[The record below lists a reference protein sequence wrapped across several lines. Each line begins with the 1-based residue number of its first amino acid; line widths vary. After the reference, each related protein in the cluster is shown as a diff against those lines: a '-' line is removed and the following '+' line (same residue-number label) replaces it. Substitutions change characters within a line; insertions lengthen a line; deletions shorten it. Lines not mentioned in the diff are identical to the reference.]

1 LASRSLIN
9 TLSVTSECVPLI
21 KTGGLADVA
30 GALPKVLKKNDIAV
44 RTLLPGYP
52 AVLKAVQ
59 SLSTLKVIN
68 DCFGGSAQLLAGT
81 HQDLDLLILDAPHL
95 YNRDHGIY
103 VDHKGEDWSDNIERF
118 AALSRVAA
126 DIANGLVDDWQP
138 EIIHCHDWQAG
149 LAPYY
154 MKVNNAK
161 ARSIMT
167 IHNIAFQGIA
177 PARKRRALGILP
189 KDFNPEGVEYFGNIS
204 TLKAGLIYADKLTT
218 VSPTYAQELMTHE
231 FGMGME
237 GVLQY
242 RKNDFTGILN
252 GIDESVWSPEVDPEI
267 INYKSPR
274 GKNLNKITL
283 QKEFNLSQAKGP
295 LCVVVSRL
303 SEQKGLDILLEALPT
318 LLSRDGQLILLG
330 SGDSWLENEFRN
342 ISHSNVSVF
351 IGYDEKLS
359 HRMIAGADAI
369 LVPSRFEPCGL
380 TQLYGLRYGTLPVVS
395 STGGLADTV
404 VSASPAAIASQV
416 ATGIQFNPI
425 TPLALSQALTK
436 LCDLYEQPKLWSK
449 LQRNAMKQ
457 SVGWKDSGHSY
468 ARLYKELL
476 I

>member
-1 LASRSLIN
+1 MASRSLIN

-59 SLSTLKVIN
+59 SLSTLKVID
-68 DCFGGSAQLLAGT
+68 DCFGGAAQLLAGT

-95 YNRDHGIY
+95 YKRDHGIY
-103 VDHKGEDWSDNIERF
+103 LDHNGEDWSDNIERF

-138 EIIHCHDWQAG
+138 DIVHCHDWQTG

-154 MKVNNAK
+154 MKVNKAK

-189 KDFNPEGVEYFGNIS
+189 KDFNSEGIEYFGNIS
-204 TLKAGLIYADKLTT
+204 TLKAGLMYADKLTT
-218 VSPTYAQELMTHE
+218 VSPTYAQELMTNE

-237 GVLQY
+237 GVLRY

-252 GIDESVWSPEVDPEI
+252 GIDESIWSPEVDPEI

-274 GKNLNKITL
+274 GKNLNKIQL
-283 QKEFNLSQAKGP
+283 QKEFNLSPAKGP

-342 ISHSNVSVF
+342 ISHANVSVF
-351 IGYDEKLS
+351 IGYNEKLS

-457 SVGWKDSGHSY
+457 SVGWEDSGHSY